1 MAFDGSPVFD
11 CGLASALEGDQA
23 TLSYLASSSHGGP
36 RFEHN
41 LVAPSSIQVGGSQIM
56 GAPLDISS
64 LVANIGMTPV
74 GFEMPEGAIMASG
87 YNTLGGFPLDVVE
100 PPPPQTVNGDKPTSL
115 KGMWTEEEDRVLKDM
130 VMQLGERRWSVIAQS
145 LPGRIGK
152 QCRERWIN
160 HLRPGIKQN
169 EIWTLEDDKLLI
181 GAHKHFGNSWSA
193 IARFLPGWSEN
204 AIKNHWNA
212 TKRSLKAKRRLKKKK
227 SEQVPPGQL
236 SILEEYIRSVTP
248 ASEFAT
254 PPPPSLPSQSL
265 AYSGVISPEFV
276 QAPAP
281 EMEMNFNATIPV
293 GPASPHLPGMIN
305 QGMPQQ
311 LPDLN
316 IRFDPQEM
324 CRMSYQMC
332 APAPAARPHL
342 VSEYPQQASF
352 NWFPPAEY
360 LAGLSPELATGAG
373 GPSYYAGGS
382 SSNAGASGYYSEA
395 GSGYYSEAGAGYY
408 SEAGPTN
415 ASGSGGEPV
424 GEADDIAELASREFM
439 MPSSDDEVTL
449 DFIRFE

>member
-1 MAFDGSPVFD
+1 MAFGDSSIFD
-11 CGLASALEGDQA
+11 RALASMLEGDQA

-36 RFEHN
+36 RFEHD
-41 LVAPSSIQVGGSQIM
+41 LVAPSYIQVGGSQIM

-74 GFEMPEGAIMASG
+74 GFEMPEGAITTSG
-87 YNTLGGFPLDVVE
+87 YNTLRGVPLDVVE
-100 PPPPQTVNGDKPTSL
+100 PPPLQTVNGDKPTFL

-169 EIWTLEDDKLLI
+169 DIWTVEDDKLLI

-254 PPPPSLPSQSL
+254 PPPPSPPSQSL
-265 AYSGVISPEFV
+265 TYSGVIIPEVV

-281 EMEMNFNATIPV
+281 EMEMNFNAAIPA
-293 GPASPHLPGMIN
+293 GPQPSPHLPGMIN
-305 QGMPQQ
+305 HGMSQQ

-332 APAPAARPHL
+332 APAPAARLH
-342 VSEYPQQASF
+342 VTEDPQQAKF
-352 NWFPPAEY
+352 NWFSPAGY

-373 GPSYYAGGS
+373 GPSSYAGGS
-382 SSNAGASGYYSEA
+382 SSNAGASNYYTEA

-408 SEAGPTN
+408 SEEGPAN

-424 GEADDIAELASREFM
+424 GETDDIAELASREFM